1 MREFT
6 HPPGPGAR
14 REVASLGRLEANQEL
29 QRAVREFALR
39 AETIKACGLIAE
51 VSVENGYL
59 TLYATR
65 RTQKVRRG

>member
-14 REVASLGRLEANQEL
+14 
-29 QRAVREFALR
+29 REFALR